1 MDFSMEAIMNPDYE
15 FLTHQWKQMISQ
27 PRLNISIDRDR
38 NRKSGIRGKFF
49 NRMGDVMISGGIW
62 LKKSSKS
69 QNNDRSM
76 AIYSRN

>member
-1 MDFSMEAIMNPDYE
+1 MNPDYE

-27 PRLNISIDRDR
+27 PRLSISIDRDR